1 MSDTERSRHE
11 EEGQHPEV
19 DRSYDRE
26 RGGQVPDEQGD
37 RDEGYEGPDPDDDRA
52 GRGDDEDQGI

>member
-1 MSDTERSRHE
+1 VSRTERSRRD

-26 RGGQVPDEQGD
+26 RGGQLPDEQHENQD
-37 RDEGYEGPDPDDDRA
+37 DEGPDPEADSA
-52 GRGDDEDQGI
+52 GHGDDEDQGI

>member
-1 MSDTERSRHE
+1 VSQTERSRQD

-26 RGGQVPDEQGD
+26 RGGQIPDEQGQQD
-37 RDEGYEGPDPDDDRA
+37 YEGPDPQAEPA
-52 GRGDDEDQGI
+52 GQGDDEDQGI